1 MNLDHWLT
9 RSCLTLLGVFVNG
22 LPFLHRFSIIQIVA
36 FTYVLHV
43 SACT

>member
-1 MNLDHWLT
+1 MNLGHCLT

-22 LPFLHRFSIIQIVA
+22 LPFLHKFIIIQIVA
-36 FTYVLHV
+36 VTYVLHV